1 MNRKLFLFFLIL
13 AINGIPQME
22 QTLYKNGKIY
32 TGDEKAKYVQCVVTE
47 GEYIVYAGDHEG
59 AEGLLGKN
67 HETIDLNGALML
79 PGLSDNHVHFI
90 SGGEY
95 LGGLDLRPAKSRKE
109 FKDILKKFISTKSK
123 GEWIT
128 GGDWDHEA
136 WEVKDLP
143 TKEMIDDISP
153 DNPVLIYR
161 FDGHIALANSIA
173 LKMAGINSATTQ
185 PAGGEIARDKKTG
198 EPTGI
203 LVDKA
208 IPLVSSLIP
217 DATEKQNEESL
228 ERALKEAARLGLTMV
243 HDITYR
249 NDLKAYQK
257 FEKAGLLTCRIYTR
271 LPIADFRNL
280 SSIGIESG
288 FGSDML
294 KTGSLKAFAD
304 GSLGAASAWFF
315 EPYAHDKNN
324 TGLPMDIITN
334 DSLRKWAIEADAAG
348 LQLSIHAIGDRANSY
363 ILDLFGEIVS
373 KNPQRDRRFRIEHAQ
388 HLRIKDIPK
397 FKKFGVIASAQPYHC
412 IDDGVWAY
420 KRLGEERVSSSYR
433 FADLLKSGAHLCFGS
448 DWSVAP
454 LNPFQGIYAAVT
466 RRTLDGKN
474 PDGWIPDQKI
484 SVEDAVKCYT
494 IENAYAAFM
503 ESKLG
508 TIEPGKYADFTIVDR
523 DIFSIDPELIKD
535 TKVKMTVVNGKTV
548 YRQ

>member
-1 MNRKLFLFFLIL
+1 MNRKFFFFFLIL
-13 AINGIPQME
+13 VINGIPQMK
-22 QTLYKNGKIY
+22 QTLYKNGTIY
-32 TGDEKAKYVQCVVTE
+32 TGDDKAKRVQCVVTE
-47 GEYIVYAGDHEG
+47 GEYIVYSGELDG
-59 AEGLLGKN
+59 AAKVLKKD

-109 FKDILKKFISTKSK
+109 FRDILKKYISEKGK

-153 DNPVLIYR
+153 ENPVLIYR

-173 LKMAGINSATTQ
+173 LKLAGINGSTPQ
-185 PAGGEIARDKKTG
+185 PAGGEIRRDKNTG

-208 IPLVSSLIP
+208 MPLVSSLVP
-217 DATEKQNEESL
+217 DPTEKEIEASL
-228 ERALKEAARLGLTMV
+228 LRALKEAARLGLTMV
-243 HDITYR
+243 HDITYK
-249 NDLKAYQK
+249 NDLKVYQT
-257 FEKAGLLTCRIYTR
+257 FEKSGKLTCRIYTR

-280 SSIGIESG
+280 TSIGIESG

-315 EPYAHDKNN
+315 EPYSHDKNN

-334 DSLRKWAIEADAAG
+334 DSLRKWAFEADAAG
-348 LQLSIHAIGDRANSY
+348 LQLSIHAIGDRANNY
-363 ILDLFGEIVS
+363 ILDMFGEIVA
-373 KNPQRDRRFRIEHAQ
+373 KNPKWDRRFRIEHAQ
-388 HLRIKDIPK
+388 HLRIQDIPK
-397 FKKFGVIASAQPYHC
+397 FRQFGVIASAQPYHC

-420 KRLGEERVSSSYR
+420 KRLGEDRVSSSYR

-454 LNPFQGIYAAVT
+454 LNPFLGIYAAVT

-474 PDGWIPDQKI
+474 PGGWIPDQKI
-484 SVEDAVKCYT
+484 SVEDAVKGYT
-494 IENAYAAFM
+494 IENAYASFM
-503 ESKLG
+503 ENKLG
-508 TIEPGKYADFTIVDR
+508 TIEPGKYADFTIIDR
-523 DIFSIDPELIKD
+523 DIFKIDPELIKD
-535 TKVKMTVVNGKTV
+535 TKVIMTVVNGKTV